1 MKKNFNNGVVAN
13 NSNNAPQIFSNEQF
27 GSVRIIMQ
35 DNGEP
40 LFCLKDVCDC
50 LDLSNYRNVAT
61 RLEAEDVNSMDTPTE
76 GGIQEMLFITE
87 SGLYDAILG
96 ARKNPNT
103 KPFKKWV
110 TKEVL
115 PSIRKTGSYNVNMP
129 ALPQTFAEALRML
142 ADKVDENKALTSKL
156 IITEDELKRYQDRF
170 EGVLTRGEW
179 AKKLKQEGL
188 DVNERRTKNSKK
200 PSITEILE
208 SMGITEWIDNTTEV
222 AKQEYVDRGWFV
234 NVQKRGTNGFP
245 SVTTY
250 ITVKGQKEL
259 TPKVHVWIVKQIDC
273 KLKEIY
279 GNGYSKEMIDLMANA
294 ELLKMIQA

>member
-1 MKKNFNNGVVAN
+1 MAKKRTVGNLPKVAKRIEDVLSIEYNEENQQITSARALWEWLEVETRFADWFWRRVQEYGFEEDVDFTKIILKNEN
-13 NSNNAPQIFSNEQF
+13 NSKRGPKYLDFAIKLGMAKELSMAEKTEKGKTTRKYF
-27 GSVRIIMQ
+27 
-35 DNGEP
+35 
-40 LFCLKDVCDC
+40 LKCEEK
-50 LDLSNYRNVAT
+50 A
-61 RLEAEDVNSMDTPTE
+61 
-76 GGIQEMLFITE
+76 
-87 SGLYDAILG
+87 
-96 ARKNPNT
+96 
-103 KPFKKWV
+103 
-110 TKEVL
+110 KE
-115 PSIRKTGSYNVNMP
+115 TMP

-179 AKKLKQEGL
+179 AKKLKQEGF

-208 SMGITEWIDNTTEV
+208 SMGITEWIDDTTEV

-250 ITVKGQKEL
+250 VTAKGQKEL
-259 TPKVHVWIVKQIDC
+259 TQEVHVWIVKQIDR
-273 KLKEIY
+273 KLKEVY

>member
-1 MKKNFNNGVVAN
+1 MAKERMVGNLPKVAK
-13 NSNNAPQIFSNEQF
+13 
-27 GSVRIIMQ
+27 RI
-35 DNGEP
+35 
-40 LFCLKDVCDC
+40 
-50 LDLSNYRNVAT
+50 
-61 RLEAEDVNSMDTPTE
+61 EDVLSIEYNEENQQITSARALWEWLEVETPFTMWFNRKVEEYGFEE
-76 GGIQEMLFITE
+76 GKDF
-87 SGLYDAILG
+87 
-96 ARKNPNT
+96 
-103 KPFKKWV
+103 V
-110 TKEVL
+110 EVL
-115 PSIRKTGSYNVNMP
+115 LNKNVKQRGGHNAKDYAIKLGMAKELSMAEKTEKGKTTRKYFLKCEEKAKETMP

-259 TPKVHVWIVKQIDC
+259 TQKVHVWIVKQIDR
-273 KLKEIY
+273 KLKEVY
-279 GNGYSKEMIDLMANA
+279 GNGYSKEIIDVMANA